1 MLGEGL
7 LYQTSKHI
15 ILHVFLNF
23 PWIFFFFYPKRF
35 ASRGGASAAV
45 NLWMHFLIWC
55 EIRIISVD
63 MPRLCVNMPIFRI
76 FPLFFFL
83 FFLPTFVHS
92 RWYEWVW
99 YCMYYTYICVCVH
112 LLCMRAQNFFY
123 YHDMIIQG
131 DLHVQTT
138 PHNPHNS
145 VMGPQRDRTGALTLG
160 FCFLSEYYWFLLQID
175 HTSISTNPNDQLQ
188 INCINC

>member
-1 MLGEGL
+1 MKFKVSTM
-7 LYQTSKHI
+7 YQTSKHI

-76 FPLFFFL
+76 FPLFFFSSSS
-83 FFLPTFVHS
+83 LPLSIAVDMSEYGTVCIILIFACV
-92 RWYEWVW
+92 
-99 YCMYYTYICVCVH
+99 YIYCVCEHKTFFITMIWLFKGTYMYKPRPIIHIILSWVPKEIGQE
-112 LLCMRAQNFFY
+112 LL
-123 YHDMIIQG
+123 
-131 DLHVQTT
+131 L
-138 PHNPHNS
+138 
-145 VMGPQRDRTGALTLG
+145 
-160 FCFLSEYYWFLLQID
+160 
-175 HTSISTNPNDQLQ
+175 
-188 INCINC
+188 

>member
-1 MLGEGL
+1 MISVLYL
-7 LYQTSKHI
+7 AQNMKFKVSTMYQTSKHI

-92 RWYEWVW
+92 RWYECTV
-99 YCMYYTYICVCVH
+99 CIILIFACVYIYCVCEH
-112 LLCMRAQNFFY
+112 KTFFIT
-123 YHDMIIQG
+123 MIWLFKGTYMYKPRPII
-131 DLHVQTT
+131 HII
-138 PHNPHNS
+138 
-145 VMGPQRDRTGALTLG
+145 
-160 FCFLSEYYWFLLQID
+160 LSWVPKEIEQEL
-175 HTSISTNPNDQLQ
+175 
-188 INCINC
+188 